1 MQDEL
6 KGKGL
11 DEKLRYKI
19 SLIFKYYYLHFKG
32 LTDENK
38 VYLITDNHQS
48 KKEYIEIFKSV
59 ILDFKKEKCDI
70 SKYILTLNEYIEM
83 NKK

>member
-1 MQDEL
+1 M
-6 KGKGL
+6 KA
-11 DEKLRYKI
+11 
-19 SLIFKYYYLHFKG
+19 

>member
-1 MQDEL
+1 MLEEL

-48 KKEYIEIFKSV
+48 KKAYIEIF
-59 ILDFKKEKCDI
+59 
-70 SKYILTLNEYIEM
+70 
-83 NKK
+83 